1 MNHKTYN
8 KFPKGSQWRKW
19 DLHLHT
25 PYTNLNP
32 YTATDEQFISKLK
45 AEEISAVALTNYYF
59 FKDEEFTLKSKL
71 ESEGITTFLNLELRS
86 SYTNTDEKCCDI
98 HVIFSDDVSKEE
110 IQNLLVKL
118 SLNVGAAKKMALG
131 LKSQDLQSAT
141 VEFSHLHEILNDEAL
156 GLQGRFFYWFSFA
169 WTRQCSFKQQF

>member
-1 MNHKTYN
+1 M
-8 KFPKGSQWRKW
+8 
-19 DLHLHT
+19 
-25 PYTNLNP
+25 
-32 YTATDEQFISKLK
+32 
-45 AEEISAVALTNYYF
+45 
-59 FKDEEFTLKSKL
+59 KSKL

-118 SLNVGAAKKMALG
+118 SLNVGAAKKMAHG
-131 LKSQDLQSAT
+131 LKPQDLQSAT

-156 GLQGRFFYWFSFA
+156 GLQGRFLLGFSLVDTAMLVQAVIF
-169 WTRQCSFKQQF
+169 RLYMPSQISCYIQRIR